1 MKNLQA
7 IIEQA
12 WEERDKIT
20 LKTKGPVRKA
30 VATALDMLDS
40 GEARVAEKI
49 DGAWQTNQWLKKA
62 VLLSFRLNDM
72 ELTGGGPGKS
82 KWWDKVP
89 SKFQGWSAADWRNAG
104 FRAVPGSIVR
114 RSAFIGKGV
123 VLMPSFIPTARSA
136 RPRPTC

>member
-40 GEARVAEKI
+40 GEARVAEKVA
-49 DGAWQTNQWLKKA
+49 GANDTQWVTNQWLKKA
-62 VLLSFRLNDM
+62 VLLSFRIR
-72 ELTGGGPGKS
+72 
-82 KWWDKVP
+82 V
-89 SKFQGWSAADWRNAG
+89 F
-104 FRAVPGSIVR
+104 
-114 RSAFIGKGV
+114 
-123 VLMPSFIPTARSA
+123 
-136 RPRPTC
+136 